1 MVCHVADDDRPE
13 WRVGVEDPHD
23 PTRVLAVIP
32 VRRGA
37 VATSG
42 HAHRGHHVVD
52 ARTGRP
58 PGDVA
63 SVTVVFADLTWADL
77 DATAA
82 YALGAGAP
90 PLAAHPPGPRR
101 ARRPHRRFHR
111 GRRGSGLR
119 VGGSLAGFIM

>member
-1 MVCHVADDDRPE
+1 VTDDARPD

-42 HAHRGHHVVD
+42 HAHRGRHVVD
-52 ARTGRP
+52 ARTGHP
-58 PGDVA
+58 PAGIA

-82 YALGAGAP
+82 YAQGGR
-90 PLAAHPPGPRR
+90 AADWLRTRPGR
-101 ARRPHRRFHR
+101 AALVVHDD
-111 GRRGSGLR
+111 GSTEI
-119 VGGSLAGFIM
+119 VGGA